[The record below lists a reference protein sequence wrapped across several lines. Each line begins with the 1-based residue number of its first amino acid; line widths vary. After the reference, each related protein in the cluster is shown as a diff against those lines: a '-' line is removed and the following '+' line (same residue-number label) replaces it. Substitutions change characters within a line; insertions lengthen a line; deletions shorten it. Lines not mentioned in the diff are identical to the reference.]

1 MLYIYNILLIKKR
14 LKLIIYN
21 YSKAA
26 ARSKT
31 RQQPQKWL
39 IIFGFVVNHP
49 WSFPSIHS
57 NSNTNKIKRI

>member
-1 MLYIYNILLIKKR
+1 MVKIYFF
-14 LKLIIYN
+14 N

-26 ARSKT
+26 AISKA

-39 IIFGFVVNHP
+39 IIFGLVVNHP